1 MFKKI
6 MMVLTVFLVCLLA
19 ISAVSAETDAAGDI
33 AGTDISTDA
42 VDSTDGAI
50 LGSSDLEND
59 NSVNEPASGDADS
72 GKLDMGEGEVLADD
86 IYVTGDNFTDISE
99 AIDNATDGDI
109 IYLQGKSYTGNGSQI
124 VIDKELTIIGGFEA
138 GDGIYATLD
147 AQQLSRIFEINKPV
161 TLQGIKFINGNS
173 NYGGAIYV
181 NEKCILI
188 DCIFTNNRATH
199 QDDET
204 GKGGA
209 VYWADGTVSGI
220 TNCTFENNRAEWQG
234 GAIYFAGYA
243 TNLNADFI
251 NNSARYEGGAN
262 YIYMANNVVLTGN
275 FIDNRAGFGGGANW
289 FSKRITNVTLAGN
302 FTGNH
307 AEGNGGANAF
317 DRLINVNI
325 TGTFTGNHA
334 EGNGGANYVY
344 YAATN
349 VNLAANFIGNSAGG
363 SDANHFNDDVTN
375 VTFTGI
381 YMDNTG
387 SNVIFINNSVSGNV
401 IRDSIFFNNAPIAVD
416 SGSLSVIDV
425 WFGNNVSDYD
435 VAPDVG
441 VDLDNWLFLNATVGP
456 NPVSGVKSDIIFNLF
471 RYDGG
476 EVSSYDN
483 SRLSPINLEI
493 TSEAGS
499 VNKDLANLNENITY
513 TPESLGNGTVTA
525 SFEGVVCTIEFDTRF
540 SPKFKVIMIDGLKLT
555 AVLTDQDGNP
565 ISGEAVFYAVDD
577 EVVNATTDDNG
588 EFVCDVKSNCVL
600 TMSYVKNNEILC
612 NASITLKNIK
622 PVPKA
627 TVIEV
632 PSTMKKTAVD
642 YKAGEKG
649 TMFYFYLKDADGKAL
664 ANKAIK
670 IGIFDKIYTVK
681 TDSNGRGGL
690 QINIANANYYTYGI
704 SFLGDDDYKA
714 SFAVCSLE
722 IVKKSVTITP
732 AKTSYSFKASAKTKT
747 VTATLKST
755 NSYIPK
761 GKQVTLTVAGKTFKA
776 TIGAKGQISFN
787 IGSITK
793 KGTYNVAI
801 KFAGTNTYAAANS
814 KTISIK
820 IA

>member
-1 MFKKI
+1 MFKKM
-6 MMVLTVFLVCLLA
+6 MMVLAVLLVCLLA
-19 ISAVSAETDAAGDI
+19 ISAVSAETDAAG
-33 AGTDISTDA
+33 TDS
-42 VDSTDGAI
+42 STDGVESTDEAV
-50 LGSSDLEND
+50 LGSSETDELQND
-59 NSVNEPASGDADS
+59 NEPSSVDTDS
-72 GKLDMGEGEVLADD
+72 GKLKMGEGEVLGKD
-86 IYVTGDNFTDISE
+86 INVTGSNFTDIE
-99 AIDNATDGDI
+99 NAINDADDGDI
-109 IYLQGKSYTGNGSQI
+109 IYLQGGNFTGNGSQI
-124 VIDKELTIIGGFEA
+124 IIDKDLTIIGGFKE

-147 AQQLSRIFEINKPV
+147 AKQLGSIFKINAPV
-161 TLQGIKFINGNS
+161 ILQGIKFINGNS
-173 NYGGAIYV
+173 YQGGAIYV
-181 NEKCILI
+181 NEKCTLI
-188 DCIFTNNRATH
+188 DCIFENNRVT
-199 QDDET
+199 DD
-204 GKGGA
+204 GGA
-209 VYWADGTVSGI
+209 VYWNYPTAGI
-220 TNCTFENNRAEWQG
+220 INCTFENNHAKYQ
-234 GAIYFAGYA
+234 
-243 TNLNADFI
+243 
-251 NNSARYEGGAN
+251 GGAN
-262 YIYMANNVVLTGN
+262 YFGVPISNVNIVGN
-275 FIDNRAGFGGGANW
+275 FIENEAHNGGANW
-289 FSKRITNVTLAGN
+289 FSYELTNVTLDGN
-302 FTGNH
+302 FIRNKVDY
-307 AEGNGGANAF
+307 NGGANAF
-317 DRLINVNI
+317 GRL
-325 TGTFTGNHA
+325 
-334 EGNGGANYVY
+334 
-344 YAATN
+344 TN
-349 VNLAANFIGNSAGG
+349 VKLFGDFIGNTADNEGSANCIVD
-363 SDANHFNDDVTN
+363 SVINN
-375 VTFTGI
+375 VTFTGNYI
-381 YMDNTG
+381 NNTG
-387 SNVIFINNSVSGNV
+387 NSVIYISNSASGNV
-401 IRDSIFFNNAPIAVD
+401 IRDSIFLNNAPINVNEGSISAVD
-416 SGSLSVIDV
+416 N
-425 WFGNNVSDYD
+425 WFGNNVTDYN
-435 VAPDVG
+435 VPPDTG
-441 VDLDNWLFLNATVGP
+441 IELDNWLFLNATVNP
-456 NPVSGVKSDIIFNLF
+456 NPVSSVKSDVIFKLS
-471 RYDGG
+471 RYDG

-483 SRLSPINLEI
+483 SRLYSVDLKI
-493 TSEAGS
+493 TSTSGS
-499 VNKDLANLNENITY
+499 VDKNLSNLNEIITY
-513 TPESLGNGTVTA
+513 TPNTIGNGTVAA
-525 SFEGVVCTIEFDTRF
+525 SFEGTVCTIEFDTRF
-540 SPKFKVIMIDGLKLT
+540 NPKFKIIMIDGLKLT
-555 AVLTDQDGNP
+555 AVLIDGAGNP
-565 ISGEAVFYAVDD
+565 IANEPVSYALDGGEA
-577 EVVNATTDDNG
+577 VNATTNDDG

-600 TMSYVKNNEILC
+600 TMSYVKDNVVLC
-612 NASITLKNIK
+612 DASITLKNIK